1 MARGSGFKLA
11 GVTCYNLALM
21 RTLLLAA
28 LVSIVLPFHAEVIG
42 VSKSAE
48 SLTVARVNATLPEA
62 ERAPWLA
69 YLRRSQQQLSFDQD
83 EIFIEKSHLTGP
95 VPDYP
100 KESGSGRSMPVDRD
114 DAYYKTPEALHV
126 AETILSFQIP
136 NGGWSKNLDMSG
148 PKRLPGQSFTPN
160 NISKLLGPDDFD
172 KPANPNW
179 NYAGTLDNDATNTE
193 LHYLVRMSTA
203 YPGADGDRFRK
214 SFVRGVFYLLSA
226 QYPNGGWPQVWP
238 LEGGY
243 HDAITF
249 NDNAVTESAELLHDV
264 AGGKGDY
271 RFIAADVR
279 AKSGAASDSAIAII
293 LKTQLVVDGKKT
305 AWSQQVDPLTLKPVS
320 GRNYEPAALSAGESA
335 DILIFLMKLEH
346 PSSEVKAAVEAGIAW
361 LKARAIYG
369 QAWVGG
375 RRGPPVAGVTPTPRH
390 LEAAAGAG
398 PIWARYYSLETGKPV
413 FGDRDKTIHDT
424 VDDLS
429 VERKN
434 GYAWYSG
441 GAKAALDAYEVW
453 KAK

>member
-1 MARGSGFKLA
+1 
-11 GVTCYNLALM
+11 M
-21 RTLLLAA
+21 RTLLVAA
-28 LVSIVLPFHAEVIG
+28 LVSVVLPFHAEVIG
-42 VSKSAE
+42 VSKPAE

-62 ERAPWLA
+62 DRAAWVG

-95 VPDYP
+95 APEYP
-100 KESGSGRSMPVDRD
+100 KESGAGRSMPLDRD

-136 NGGWSKNLDMSG
+136 NGGWSKNLDMTG

-160 NISKLLGPDDFD
+160 NISRLLGPDDFD
-172 KPANPNW
+172 KPANPTW

-193 LHYLVRMSTA
+193 LHYLARMSTA

-214 SFVRGVFYLLSA
+214 SFVRGVFYLLNA

-264 AGGKGDY
+264 AGGRGDY
-271 RFIAADVR
+271 GFISAEVR
-279 AKSGAASDSAIAII
+279 AKAGSAVEQAIGII
-293 LKTQLVVDGKKT
+293 LKTQLVVDGRKT
-305 AWSQQVDPLTLKPVS
+305 AWSQQVDPLTLKAVS
-320 GRNYEPAALSAGESA
+320 GRNYEPAAISAGESA
-335 DILIFLMKLEH
+335 DILIFLMKLDR
-346 PSSEVKAAVEAGIAW
+346 PSPELKAAVEAGIAW
-361 LKARAIYG
+361 LKAKAIYG
-369 QAWVGG
+369 QAFVGG
-375 RRGPPVAGVTPTPRH
+375 RHGPAVAGVTPTPRH
-390 LEAAAGAG
+390 LEAVAGAG

-424 VDDLS
+424 VEELS

-441 GAKAALDAYEVW
+441 GAKSALDAYAEW
-453 KAK
+453 KK

>member
-1 MARGSGFKLA
+1 MALWRA
-11 GVTCYNLALM
+11 AVVCYNLALM
-21 RTLLLAA
+21 RTLFLAA
-28 LVSIVLPFHAEVIG
+28 LVSIVFPFHAEVIG
-42 VSKSAE
+42 VSKPAE

-83 EIFIEKSHLTGP
+83 EIFIEKSHLSGP

-100 KESGSGRSMPVDRD
+100 KESGAGRSMPVDRD

-148 PKRLPGQSFTPN
+148 PKRLPGQSFTSN
-160 NISKLLGPDDFD
+160 NISRWLGPDDFD
-172 KPANPNW
+172 KPENPNW

-193 LHYLVRMSTA
+193 LHYLARMSTA
-203 YPGADGDRFRK
+203 YPGPDGDRFRK
-214 SFVRGVFYLLSA
+214 SFLRGIYYLLSA

-249 NDNAVTESAELLHDV
+249 NDNAVTESASLLHDV
-264 AGGKGDY
+264 SRGKGDY
-271 RFIAADVR
+271 AFVAPDVR
-279 AKSGAASDSAIAII
+279 AKAGEAADRGIAIT
-293 LKTQLVVDGKKT
+293 LKTQLVVDGKRT
-305 AWSQQVDPLTLKPVS
+305 AWSQQVDPLTLRPVS
-320 GRNYEPAALSAGESA
+320 GRNYEPAAISAGESA
-335 DILIFLMKLEH
+335 DILIFLMKLDH
-346 PSSEVKAAVEAGIAW
+346 ASAEVKAAVEEGIAW
-361 LKARAIYG
+361 LKAKAIYG

-375 RRGPPVAGVTPTPRH
+375 RRGPPVDGVTPTPRH
-390 LEAAAGAG
+390 LEATEGAG

-434 GYAWYSG
+434 GYSWYSG
-441 GAKAALDAYEVW
+441 GAKAALDAYEGW
-453 KAK
+453 KK